1 MVLPAVGF
9 VILYNTP
16 KFFDHQTITSNGTC
30 VKVKTSMGD
39 NPFYQLIYRSLLNY
53 LLCYFAPLILIMTL
67 SILIFKKLLSV
78 RNQWPSNAI
87 NSKQDLSLAVVGL
100 IIAVIYII
108 CQSVFLSYWLAIDF
122 FEAKHSWLGSLA
134 SLTTTLNSSANFY
147 VYTWKYW
154 CKVPSRCCKLKKAS
168 TTNEHS
174 FHICTHG
181 RAIELSGT

>member
-87 NSKQDLSLAVVGL
+87 NSKQD
-100 IIAVIYII
+100 
-108 CQSVFLSYWLAIDF
+108 WLAWSLQSFTLFANQYFCPIGLPLIFSRLNIHGWEAWLVWLQGVNF
-122 FEAKHSWLGSLA
+122 FGKRCPQKVGNSSFYETCLSWLI
-134 SLTTTLNSSANFY
+134 SSWLI
-147 VYTWKYW
+147 V
-154 CKVPSRCCKLKKAS
+154 SIS
-168 TTNEHS
+168 
-174 FHICTHG
+174 
-181 RAIELSGT
+181 